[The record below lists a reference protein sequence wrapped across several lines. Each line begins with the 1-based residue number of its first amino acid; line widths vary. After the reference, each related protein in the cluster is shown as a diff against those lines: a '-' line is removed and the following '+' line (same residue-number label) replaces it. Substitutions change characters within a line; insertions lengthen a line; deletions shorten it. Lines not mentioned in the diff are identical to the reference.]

1 MDRYSA
7 IVSITAIIAGMVSI
21 VMVAQA
27 WASRGRRKDVPAL
40 PDDRLRAI
48 EVKLS
53 EMQQSLDAVAV
64 EVERVS
70 EGQRFTTRLL
80 TDRTGTPVK

>member
-7 IVSITAIIAGMVSI
+7 IVSICGMITGCITIGVI
-21 VMVAQA
+21 AQA
-27 WASRGRRKDVPAL
+27 FVSRGRHKGGLGL

-48 EVKLS
+48 ELKLS
-53 EMQQSLDAVAV
+53 EMQQSIDAVAV
-64 EVERVS
+64 EIERVS

-80 TDRTGTPVK
+80 NERATAPAK